1 MHPSCRV
8 ACAILLLA
16 ATFAEISHGSLFAA
30 SAWGRDTLPPQAA
43 LSETTKLVVV
53 PVSVTDGSGHFVL
66 GLKQSNFQVY
76 EDGKPQEIVIFRD
89 TDVPVTVG
97 IVVDHSGSMAAK
109 SNDAIQGAMALVEAS
124 NPADKEFV
132 VNFGNKPSLGLPPDV
147 PFTGN
152 VDQLKRALS
161 TPSASGLTALY
172 DAMVLAIQHFQGSP
186 VDKRVM
192 LLISDGGDTAS
203 THKFGQVLRMAEAA
217 NVIIYAIGLLD
228 PLSADQN
235 PDVLRKFARETGGEA
250 YFPNS
255 TIEVVSTCIAIASD
269 IRHQY
274 TLGYT
279 PPETG
284 KGRYRSIRVV
294 VHAPGRGRL
303 FVRARKGYFL
313 STDSSEG
320 ADDTSTQGRQ

>member
-1 MHPSCRV
+1 MHPGCRV
-8 ACAILLLA
+8 ACPLLLLA
-16 ATFAEISHGSLFAA
+16 AAFGEISHGSFFAPSA
-30 SAWGRDTLPPQAA
+30 SGRDTPPPQAA
-43 LSETTKLVVV
+43 LSERTRLVVV
-53 PVSVTDGSGHFVL
+53 PVIVADRSGHFVL
-66 GLKQSNFQVY
+66 GLKQSNFQVH
-76 EDGKPQEIVIFRD
+76 EDGKPQEIAIFRD

-109 SNDAIQGAMALVEAS
+109 SNDVIQGATALVEAS

-132 VNFGNKPSLGLPPDV
+132 VNFGGKPSLGLPPDV
-147 PFTGN
+147 PFTSN
-152 VDQLKRALS
+152 VDDLKRALS

-172 DAMVLAIQHFQGSP
+172 DAMVLALQHFQGNP

-192 LLISDGGDTAS
+192 LLISDGGDNAS
-203 THKFGQVLRMAEAA
+203 THKYGQVLRMAEAA

-235 PDVLRKFARETGGEA
+235 PNVLRKFARETGGEV

-255 TIEVVSTCIAIASD
+255 TVEAVSTCIAIATD

-279 PPETG
+279 PPDTG
-284 KGRYRSIRVV
+284 KSRYRSIRVA

-303 FVRARKGYFL
+303 LVRARKGYFL

-320 ADDTSTQGRQ
+320 AGDTSTQGRR